1 MTNRA
6 VFFRKIEYSE
16 YTDREIVDIIGDM
29 LRSAKVLYLCLEDID
44 RLNRWMKLECDSETL
59 NFTDLEVSEDD

>member
-6 VFFRKIEYSE
+6 VFFRMIEYSE

-29 LRSAKVLYLCLEDID
+29 LRSAKVLYLCLEDIN
-44 RLNRWMKLECDSETL
+44 RLNRWMKLECDLETL
-59 NFTDLEVSEDD
+59 NFTDLEVD